1 MNVKSSYCRMPPK
14 ADYWKYFTVQ
24 GLLALCQIEG
34 CPKPT
39 VSLGSAPKNGGKKR
53 ISKSSNILASQYSS
67 SLQLLEVWLDTWR
80 NTMQKS
86 GVPTARSGRGPK
98 LRKTISRWWELQ
110 APGLEAKG
118 PAGTALVALAKRFCS
133 VLCCLI
139 FNWVL
144 HLGTLRLQ
152 LLRPQLRGCSVR
164 QASLWT
170 PNGTSCVHL
179 LLISCCSSE
188 RLTFWVCASY
198 PGSRLFSVYIL
209 VLSCV

>member
-1 MNVKSSYCRMPPK
+1 MKQTSKMAVKKLDSTLCECE
-14 ADYWKYFTVQ
+14 VI
-24 GLLALCQIEG
+24 LLQ
-34 CPKPT
+34 
-39 VSLGSAPKNGGKKR
+39 N
-53 ISKSSNILASQYSS
+53 ASQSRLLEVFYSS
-67 SLQLLEVWLDTWR
+67 SL
-80 NTMQKS
+80 
-86 GVPTARSGRGPK
+86 
-98 LRKTISRWWELQ
+98 
-110 APGLEAKG
+110 EAKG
-118 PAGTALVALAKRFCS
+118 SAGTALVALAKRFYS

-152 LLRPQLRGCSVR
+152 LLRPQLRGCSVW

-198 PGSRLFSVYIL
+198 PGSRDLVSVYIS
-209 VLSCV
+209 VFSCV

>member
-24 GLLALCQIEG
+24 GLHALCWKV
-34 CPKPT
+34 P
-39 VSLGSAPKNGGKKR
+39 A
-53 ISKSSNILASQYSS
+53 SSMNWILE
-67 SLQLLEVWLDTWR
+67 QL
-80 NTMQKS
+80 
-86 GVPTARSGRGPK
+86 
-98 LRKTISRWWELQ
+98 KTISRWWELQ

-198 PGSRLFSVYIL
+198 PGSRDLVSVYIS
-209 VLSCV
+209 VFSCV

>member
-1 MNVKSSYCRMPPK
+1 MWSHPIAECHPK
-14 ADYWKYFTVQ
+14 
-24 GLLALCQIEG
+24 QITESILQF
-34 CPKPT
+34 K
-39 VSLGSAPKNGGKKR
+39 VSLLSAKLKVV
-53 ISKSSNILASQYSS
+53 Q
-67 SLQLLEVWLDTWR
+67 SLQCPSARLPSMNWILEQL
-80 NTMQKS
+80 
-86 GVPTARSGRGPK
+86 
-98 LRKTISRWWELQ
+98 KTISRWWELQ

-198 PGSRLFSVYIL
+198 PGSRDLVSVYIS
-209 VLSCV
+209 VFSCV

>member
-1 MNVKSSYCRMPPK
+1 MISVHLM
-14 ADYWKYFTVQ
+14 TVYDAYETNQ
-24 GLLALCQIEG
+24 QNSCKKLDSTLCECEVILLQNATQ
-34 CPKPT
+34 
-39 VSLGSAPKNGGKKR
+39 SR
-53 ISKSSNILASQYSS
+53 
-67 SLQLLEVWLDTWR
+67 LLEVFY
-80 NTMQKS
+80 S
-86 GVPTARSGRGPK
+86 SRSPCSLPNRRLSK
-98 LRKTISRWWELQ
+98 
-110 APGLEAKG
+110 AKKK
-118 PAGTALVALAKRFCS
+118 ANALVAVAKRFCS

-139 FNWVL
+139 FNWPL

-198 PGSRLFSVYIL
+198 PGSRDLVSVYISDFH
-209 VLSCV
+209 VYK